1 MTAFS
6 RLIAFACVALVI
18 SACNPP
24 KTTAHQAE
32 TPLSPTAAISAGPNP
47 VPAGSGA
54 GTTTIKWT
62 TGDGTDGKV
71 FVSADGAQ
79 ESEFA
84 SGPSGKSD
92 APIQAGVT
100 YEFRLYNSDH
110 TKELAKI
117 TVTYQTSSV
126 ISSSSAIRGCQKWL
140 QRSTSAQSSEYNS
153 LTIAFR

>member
-1 MTAFS
+1 MRAFNQPII
-6 RLIAFACVALVI
+6 LACAALVI
-18 SACNPP
+18 SACNPST
-24 KTTAHQAE
+24 TTAPQAD
-32 TPLSPTAAISAGPNP
+32 TPSNPTAAISAGPNP

-117 TVTYQTSSV
+117 NCYQTSSV

-140 QRSTSAQSSEYNS
+140 QRSTSAQSSECNR
-153 LTIAFR
+153 LTIALR

>member
-1 MTAFS
+1 MKAFTQFIG
-6 RLIAFACVALVI
+6 LTCAALVI
-18 SACNPP
+18 SACNPST
-24 KTTAHQAE
+24 TTAPQAV
-32 TPLSPTAAISAGPNP
+32 PQADAPSSSAAISAGPNP

-92 APIQAGVT
+92 TPIQAGVT

-110 TKELAKI
+110 TKQLTKI
-117 TVTYQTSSV
+117 TVTRPTQ
-126 ISSSSAIRGCQKWL
+126 
-140 QRSTSAQSSEYNS
+140 
-153 LTIAFR
+153 

>member
-1 MTAFS
+1 MRAFS
-6 RLIAFACVALVI
+6 RLIAFACVVLVI

-24 KTTAHQAE
+24 KTTAPQAE
-32 TPLSPTAAISAGPNP
+32 TPLSPTGVISAGPNP

-62 TGDGTDGKV
+62 TGDGTTGKI

-79 ESEFA
+79 ETEFA
-84 SGPSGKSD
+84 EGPDGSHD

-110 TKELAKI
+110 TKQLAKI
-117 TVTYQTSSV
+117 TVT
-126 ISSSSAIRGCQKWL
+126 R
-140 QRSTSAQSSEYNS
+140 SAQ
-153 LTIAFR
+153 

>member
-1 MTAFS
+1 MRIFS
-6 RLIAFACVALVI
+6 QPIALACAALVI
-18 SACNPP
+18 SACNPST
-24 KTTAHQAE
+24 TTAPPQAAPQAD
-32 TPLSPTAAISAGPNP
+32 TPSNPTAVISAGPNP

-110 TKELAKI
+110 TKQLAKI
-117 TVTYQTSSV
+117 TVT
-126 ISSSSAIRGCQKWL
+126 RP
-140 QRSTSAQSSEYNS
+140 AQ
-153 LTIAFR
+153 

>member
-1 MTAFS
+1 MKAFTQF
-6 RLIAFACVALVI
+6 IAFACAALVI
-18 SACNPP
+18 SACNPST
-24 KTTAHQAE
+24 TTAPQAA
-32 TPLSPTAAISAGPNP
+32 PQADAPSSPAAISAGPNP

-71 FVSADGAQ
+71 FVSAGGAD

-92 APIQAGVT
+92 TPIQAGVT

-110 TKELAKI
+110 TKQLAKI
-117 TVTYQTSSV
+117 TVT
-126 ISSSSAIRGCQKWL
+126 RP
-140 QRSTSAQSSEYNS
+140 AQ
-153 LTIAFR
+153 